1 MILGLSH
8 VHTDFSHDGDI
19 GIQQLSEIAIRYGV
33 SFVLLSEHADQ
44 GMNNDLFA
52 KLKEDSNYWSSD
64 SLKIIPGLEFVTD
77 EGFHVLG
84 FGVDRFFVASDFKS
98 TVDAI
103 RLYGG
108 FSVLAHPVQY
118 AFEYRSVLDCVD
130 AVEVQ
135 NSLYD
140 GVIAPRWKAYN
151 LYNRIRKTNRYCS
164 TVAGPDLHKK
174 QDMGRA
180 IYLHMELDRL
190 DFEHIIEC
198 LKSNRHL
205 IGTVNRS
212 YSILNLNMWE
222 ITLMMFS
229 EYFLLPLKAVLT
241 LFVAYLN
248 QAYKQA
254 YVNRDPIGALLKVY
268 KVALRV
274 FKINN

>member
-19 GIQQLSEIAIRYGV
+19 GLQQLSEIAIRYGV

-44 GMNNDLFA
+44 GMNNEIFT
-52 KLKEDSNYWSSD
+52 KLTEASNYWSSD

-77 EGFHVLG
+77 EGFHILG
-84 FGVDRFFVASDFKS
+84 FGVNRFFVASDFKS
-98 TVDAI
+98 TVDTI

-118 AFEYRSVLDCVD
+118 AFEHNPVLDCVD

-140 GVIAPRWKAYN
+140 GVIAPRWKSYK
-151 LYNRIRKTNRYCS
+151 LYNSIRKANRSCS
-164 TVAGPDLHKK
+164 IVAGPDLHKK
-174 QDMGRA
+174 QDMSRA

-190 DFEHIIEC
+190 DFQHIIEC

-212 YSILNLNMWE
+212 YSILNLKLWE
-222 ITLMMFS
+222 IALMLFS

-241 LFVAYLN
+241 LFVAYLH

-254 YVNRDPIGALLKVY
+254 YVNRDPIGALHKAF
-268 KVALRV
+268 KVAIKL
-274 FKINN
+274 FKINK